1 MKKWMTLFAVL
12 LCTVLLL
19 ATSSGFAQE
28 PNVNTGD
35 DEKRDGFEWL
45 KQFEGTWAVVSEATG
60 DGGTSTSVMSSRAVG
75 ERWMINEHRGQ
86 FGEMKFEAVQTIG
99 YDAEKKQFSGSW
111 IDSLTSFNWSY
122 TGSIDSTGKKLTLN
136 ATGPD
141 WTDASKTRKYRDV
154 YEVKSKNK
162 FAALSQMMNDAG
174 QWETFM
180 TGTMT
185 RIQKEKL
192 KTTVTPFLMF
202 EGKAGAAIDFYKTV
216 FNDTEIV
223 SMTKYAAGEN
233 GKEGSVKLA
242 TISIAGQEIKC
253 IDSPIKH
260 DFDFTPSFSF
270 FVECE
275 NEEQLKDRFS
285 KLSKGGKV
293 MMPLDNYGFSK
304 RFGWVSDQF
313 GISWQLNLN

>member
-1 MKKWMTLFAVL
+1 MKMWMLML
-12 LCTVLLL
+12 TVLLL
-19 ATSSGFAQE
+19 GSSNCFAQE
-28 PNVNTGD
+28 PNANTGG
-35 DEKRDGFEWL
+35 DEKYDGFQWL
-45 KQFEGTWAVVSEATG
+45 KQFEGTWAVVSKATG

-75 ERWMINEHRGQ
+75 ERWMINEHHGQ
-86 FGEMKFEAVQTIG
+86 FGEMKFQAVQAIG
-99 YDAEKKQFSGSW
+99 YDSEKKKFSGSW
-111 IDSLTSFNWSY
+111 IDSLTNFQWSY
-122 TGSIDSTGKKLTLN
+122 TGTVDSTGKKLILN

-141 WTDASKTRKYRDV
+141 WNDASKNRQYRDV
-154 YEVKSKNK
+154 YEVKSKDE

-180 TGTMT
+180 TGTMN
-185 RIQKEKL
+185 RIHKTKP

-202 EGKAGAAIDFYKTV
+202 DGKALAAIDVYKKV
-216 FNDTEIV
+216 FNDTKIV
-223 SMTKYAAGEN
+223 SMAKYAAGEN

-242 TISIAGQEIKC
+242 TISIAGQRVKC

-275 NEEQLKDRFS
+275 NEVQLKDRFT
-285 KLSKGGKV
+285 KLSEGGKV
-293 MMPLDNYGFSK
+293 MMPLNNYGFSK

-313 GISWQLNLN
+313 GVSWQLNLNE